1 MTGRETPASGREL
14 KFRALTAELRRGIL
28 DGTWPPGSKLPT
40 ERALATETGVSV
52 TTVRRAYED
61 LVGLGLV
68 ERRQGAG
75 TFAAHRPER
84 TGGQRIVGVLV
95 PDTTFYYPRV
105 LQGIEKE
112 LAEAGARLVLACS
125 HYDPDEEDA
134 ALARLLS
141 AGVHGLLLVP
151 GLHTA
156 ADPGRRAEELLAL
169 PVPAV
174 LVERRLAAY
183 GPGDPTEHVC
193 TDHEGGAYDAVRH
206 LRALGHERLGLV
218 ARTDAPTTAPIES
231 GFARAVTD
239 LALPGA
245 PAYER
250 DVMARWD
257 PDRADRA
264 LAALRA
270 AGVTAALCFGDREA
284 ALMLGAARRAGVR
297 VPGDL
302 ALISYDNEFADVA
315 EIPLTAVSPH
325 KYQLGRLAA
334 QILLRRLAEGEAAP
348 LHQVQ
353 LRPRLV
359 VRASCGG
366 GRGTEGG
373 PATAG
378 GPGTRGT
385 HGTDGARKSKR

>member
-1 MTGRETPASGREL
+1 MAARETPASGREL
-14 KFRALTAELRRGIL
+14 KFRALMAELRRGIL

-40 ERALATETGVSV
+40 ERALATETGLSV

-61 LVGLGLV
+61 LVALGLV

-84 TGGQRIVGVLV
+84 DRADRRIVGVLV

-112 LAEAGARLVLACS
+112 LAAAGARLVLACS
-125 HYDPDEEDA
+125 HYDPAEEDA
-134 ALARLLS
+134 AVERLLS

-151 GLHTA
+151 SLHTA
-156 ADPGRRAEELLAL
+156 TDPGRRAEELLAL

-174 LVERRLAAY
+174 LVERRLAAH

-231 GFARAVTD
+231 GFARALAD
-239 LALPGA
+239 LGLPA

-257 PDRADRA
+257 PDRADLA

-270 AGVTAALCFGDREA
+270 SGVTAALCFGDREA
-284 ALMLGAARRAGVR
+284 ALMLGAARRAGLR
-297 VPGDL
+297 VPEDL

-315 EIPLTAVSPH
+315 ETPLTAVSPP

-334 QILLRRLAEGEAAP
+334 QILLRRLAEGDAAP

-366 GRGTEGG
+366 R
-373 PATAG
+373 
-378 GPGTRGT
+378 
-385 HGTDGARKSKR
+385 AREAQKSKQ

>member
-1 MTGRETPASGREL
+1 MAARETPAPGREL
-14 KFRALTAELRRGIL
+14 KFRALMAELRRGIL

-40 ERALATETGVSV
+40 ERALATETGLSV

-61 LVGLGLV
+61 LVALGLV

-84 TGGQRIVGVLV
+84 DRADRRIVGVLV
-95 PDTTFYYPRV
+95 PDTAFYYPRV

-112 LAEAGARLVLACS
+112 LAAVGARLVLACS
-125 HYDPDEEDA
+125 RYDPAEEDA
-134 ALARLLS
+134 AVERLLS

-151 GLHTA
+151 SLHTA
-156 ADPGRRAEELLAL
+156 TDPGRRAEELLAL

-174 LVERRLAAY
+174 LVERRLAAH

-231 GFARAVTD
+231 GFARALTD
-239 LALPGA
+239 LGLPA
-245 PAYER
+245 ATYER
-250 DVMARWD
+250 DVMARWE
-257 PDRADRA
+257 PDRADRG
-264 LAALRA
+264 LAALRS

-284 ALMLGAARRAGVR
+284 ALLLGAARRAGLR
-297 VPGDL
+297 VPEDL

-315 EIPLTAVSPH
+315 ETPLTAVSPP

-334 QILLRRLAEGEAAP
+334 QILLRRLAEGDAAP

-366 GRGTEGG
+366 RT
-373 PATAG
+373 
-378 GPGTRGT
+378 PG
-385 HGTDGARKSKR
+385 DPQKSKR

>member
-1 MTGRETPASGREL
+1 MAGRETPASGREL
-14 KFRALTAELRRGIL
+14 KFRALMAELRRGIL

-40 ERALATETGVSV
+40 ERALATETGLSV

-61 LVGLGLV
+61 LVALGLV

-75 TFAAHRPER
+75 TFSAHRPER
-84 TGGQRIVGVLV
+84 DGTGRRIVGVLV

-105 LQGIEKE
+105 LQGIERE
-112 LAEAGARLVLACS
+112 LAAAGARLVLACS

-134 ALARLLS
+134 AVERLLS

-156 ADPGRRAEELLAL
+156 TDPGRRVEELLAL

-174 LVERRLAAY
+174 LVERRLAAH

-206 LRALGHERLGLV
+206 LHALGHRRLGLV
-218 ARTDAPTTAPIES
+218 ARTDAPTTAPIDS
-231 GFARAVTD
+231 GFARALHD
-239 LALPGA
+239 LGLPEA
-245 PAYER
+245 PPPER
-250 DVMARWD
+250 DVMAHWD
-257 PDRADRA
+257 PDRANRA

-284 ALMLGAARRAGVR
+284 ALLLAAARRAGVR
-297 VPGDL
+297 VPEDL
-302 ALISYDNEFADVA
+302 ALISYDNEFADIA
-315 EIPLTAVSPH
+315 ETPLTAVSPP

-366 GRGTEGG
+366 R
-373 PATAG
+373 
-378 GPGTRGT
+378 PGTG
-385 HGTDGARKSKR
+385 GARKSK

>member
-1 MTGRETPASGREL
+1 MAARETPASGREL
-14 KFRALTAELRRGIL
+14 KFRALMAELRRGIL

-40 ERALATETGVSV
+40 ERALATETGLSV

-61 LVGLGLV
+61 LVALGLV

-75 TFAAHRPER
+75 TFSAHRPER
-84 TGGQRIVGVLV
+84 DRADRRIVGVLV
-95 PDTTFYYPRV
+95 PDTTYYYPRV
-105 LQGIEKE
+105 LQGIERE
-112 LAEAGARLVLACS
+112 LAAAGARLVLACS
-125 HYDPDEEDA
+125 QYDPAEEDA
-134 ALARLLS
+134 AVERLLS

-151 GLHTA
+151 SLHTA
-156 ADPGRRAEELLAL
+156 TDPGRRAEELLAL

-218 ARTDAPTTAPIES
+218 TRTDAPTTAPIES
-231 GFARAVTD
+231 GFARALAD
-239 LALPGA
+239 LGLPAA
-245 PAYER
+245 PPHER
-250 DVMARWD
+250 DVRDGWD
-257 PDRADRA
+257 PGRADRA

-270 AGVTAALCFGDREA
+270 SGVTGALCFGDREA
-284 ALMLGAARRAGVR
+284 ALMLGAARRAGLR

-302 ALISYDNEFADVA
+302 ALVSYDNEFADVA
-315 EIPLTAVSPH
+315 ETPLTAVSPP

-353 LRPRLV
+353 LRPRVV

-366 GRGTEGG
+366 R
-373 PATAG
+373 AQ
-378 GPGTRGT
+378 
-385 HGTDGARKSKR
+385 DARKSKQ

>member
-1 MTGRETPASGREL
+1 MAPRETPASGREL
-14 KFRALTAELRRGIL
+14 KFRALMAELRRGIL

-40 ERALATETGVSV
+40 ERALAIETGLSV

-61 LVGLGLV
+61 LVALGLV

-75 TFAAHRPER
+75 TFAAHRAER
-84 TGGQRIVGVLV
+84 DRADRRIVGVLV

-112 LAEAGARLVLACS
+112 LAAAGARLVLACS
-125 HYDPDEEDA
+125 HYDPAEEDA
-134 ALARLLS
+134 AVERLLS

-151 GLHTA
+151 SLHTA
-156 ADPGRRAEELLAL
+156 TDPGRRAEELLAL

-174 LVERRLAAY
+174 LVERRLAAH

-206 LRALGHERLGLV
+206 LRALGHERFGLV

-231 GFARAVTD
+231 GFARALSD
-239 LALPGA
+239 LGLPA
-245 PAYER
+245 AAYER
-250 DVMARWD
+250 DVMAHWD

-264 LAALRA
+264 LAALRDG
-270 AGVTAALCFGDREA
+270 GVTAALCFGDREA
-284 ALMLGAARRAGVR
+284 ALMLGAARRAGLR
-297 VPGDL
+297 VPRDL

-315 EIPLTAVSPH
+315 ETPLTAVSPP

-334 QILLRRLAEGEAAP
+334 QILLRRLAEGDAAP

-366 GRGTEGG
+366 RTEGD
-373 PATAG
+373 PQ
-378 GPGTRGT
+378 
-385 HGTDGARKSKR
+385 KSKR

>member
-1 MTGRETPASGREL
+1 MAGRRETPASGREL
-14 KFRALTAELRRGIL
+14 KFRALMAELRRGIL

-40 ERALATETGVSV
+40 ERALATETGLSV

-61 LVGLGLV
+61 LVALGLV

-84 TGGQRIVGVLV
+84 GGTGRRIVGVLV

-112 LAEAGARLVLACS
+112 LAADGARLVLACS
-125 HYDPDEEDA
+125 HYDPVEEDA
-134 ALARLLS
+134 AVERLLS
-141 AGVHGLLLVP
+141 DGVHGLLLVP
-151 GLHTA
+151 SLHTA
-156 ADPGRRAEELLAL
+156 TDPGRRAEELLAL

-174 LVERRLAAY
+174 LVERRLAAH
-183 GPGDPTEHVC
+183 GPGDATEHVC

-206 LRALGHERLGLV
+206 LHGLGHERIGLV

-231 GFARAVTD
+231 GFARALAD
-239 LALPGA
+239 LGLPA
-245 PAYER
+245 PPPYER
-250 DVMARWD
+250 DVMAHWD

-284 ALMLGAARRAGVR
+284 ALMLGAVRRAGLR
-297 VPGDL
+297 VPEDL
-302 ALISYDNEFADVA
+302 AMISYDNEFADVA
-315 EIPLTAVSPH
+315 ETPLTAVSPP

-334 QILLRRLAEGEAAP
+334 QILLRRLAEGDAAP

-359 VRASCGG
+359 VRASCGK
-366 GRGTEGG
+366 
-373 PATAG
+373 
-378 GPGTRGT
+378 
-385 HGTDGARKSKR
+385 KSKQ

>member
-1 MTGRETPASGREL
+1 MAARETPASGREL

-40 ERALATETGVSV
+40 ERALATETGLSV

-61 LVGLGLV
+61 LVALGLV

-75 TFAAHRPER
+75 TFAAHRAGR
-84 TGGQRIVGVLV
+84 DRADRRIVGVLV

-125 HYDPDEEDA
+125 HYDPAEEDA
-134 ALARLLS
+134 AVARLLS

-156 ADPGRRAEELLAL
+156 TDPGRRAEELLAL

-174 LVERRLAAY
+174 LVERRLAAH

-206 LRALGHERLGLV
+206 LRALGHERFGLV
-218 ARTDAPTTAPIES
+218 ARTDAPTTAPVES
-231 GFARAVTD
+231 GFARALAD
-239 LALPGA
+239 LGLPA
-245 PAYER
+245 ATYER
-250 DVMARWD
+250 DEMARWD

-264 LAALRA
+264 LAALRDGA
-270 AGVTAALCFGDREA
+270 VTAALCFGDREA
-284 ALMLGAARRAGVR
+284 ALMLGAARRAGLR

-315 EIPLTAVSPH
+315 ETPLTAVSPP

-334 QILLRRLAEGEAAP
+334 QILLRRLAEGDAAP
-348 LHQVQ
+348 LHQVR

-359 VRASCGG
+359 VRASCGA
-366 GRGTEGG
+366 RTDGG
-373 PATAG
+373 PQ
-378 GPGTRGT
+378 
-385 HGTDGARKSKR
+385 KSKR